1 MGHLVGQP
9 SHPEHFAGLSITQNS
24 RRHTVV
30 ATTFYNPACSAGA
43 AHFYNL
49 HLLSEPS

>member
-24 RRHTVV
+24 LHHSVSLLHS
-30 ATTFYNPACSAGA
+30 TTQHERAKSTR
-43 AHFYNL
+43 FYNL
-49 HLLSEPS
+49 HLLREPS